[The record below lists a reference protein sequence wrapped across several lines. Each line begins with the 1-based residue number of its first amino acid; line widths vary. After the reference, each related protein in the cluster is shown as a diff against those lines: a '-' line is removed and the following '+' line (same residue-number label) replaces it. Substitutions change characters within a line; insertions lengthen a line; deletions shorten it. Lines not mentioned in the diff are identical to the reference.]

1 VPQVHSFLGVSYEKG
16 LCHKCC
22 RTIEDLRFD
31 QSVEWS
37 LAGVLF
43 VRPWLMV
50 VRICIVDFLGI
61 FIVNLKLYEVDALLK
76 QVDVTE
82 VLKVKDKFSTRP
94 VSHLN

>member
-1 VPQVHSFLGVSYEKG
+1 
-16 LCHKCC
+16 
-22 RTIEDLRFD
+22 
-31 QSVEWS
+31 
-37 LAGVLF
+37 
-43 VRPWLMV
+43 MV